1 MPAFSKQPATS
12 STSSVSSLFA
22 RAASAVIRAE
32 IPLRL
37 CPHAPHPHPPR
48 TSRPDLLALPP
59 HPPAAASSL
68 PGVSPPCSS
77 QPRSGQRRRP
87 PERVDLPLALLP
99 VVQSRACASRPECH
113 RNRPPSPS
121 QLCRPAAPSSLSA
134 LLTAGTRAAIREVS
148 SPCSKSTAGKHLKEL
163 CSLIL
168 SRRWI
173 RRLLWSI
180 AFENT
185 LLHLTAV
192 CRMGCC
198 PAMMETFPRI
208 LVPVLLD
215 LCVDACLFA
224 LMHCLNQL
232 STRWRS
238 FSLSCEGY
246 LQACVSFALE
256 TSRMKLDCTSADDM
270 LDRVLA
276 GCVDDFLM
284 DFKSHFLNQLL
295 TCGLL
300 CFAGIHIPMENTQPL
315 CEVIPQLIVNLDVS
329 VTL

>member
-1 MPAFSKQPATS
+1 QPSQSNQRHRPPPPYLPS
-12 STSSVSSLFA
+12 S

-134 LLTAGTRAAIREVS
+134 LLTAGTRAAIREVQPKLAIYAVFFRAIRS
-148 SPCSKSTAGKHLKEL
+148 SSKSTAGKHLKEL

-173 RRLLWSI
+173 RRYV
-180 AFENT
+180 
-185 LLHLTAV
+185 LHSHSPFSTVLSNATPPDSSMQDGV
-192 CRMGCC
+192 LSSYDGD
-198 PAMMETFPRI
+198 FPT
-208 LVPVLLD
+208 D
-215 LCVDACLFA
+215 FSSS
-224 LMHCLNQL
+224 
-232 STRWRS
+232 STRSVRRRLSIRS
-238 FSLSCEGY
+238 DGY
-246 LQACVSFALE
+246 LQGCVSFALE

-284 DFKSHFLNQLL
+284 DFKSVRSF
-295 TCGLL
+295 C
-300 CFAGIHIPMENTQPL
+300 ASA
-315 CEVIPQLIVNLDVS
+315 IVCSLQW
-329 VTL
+329 